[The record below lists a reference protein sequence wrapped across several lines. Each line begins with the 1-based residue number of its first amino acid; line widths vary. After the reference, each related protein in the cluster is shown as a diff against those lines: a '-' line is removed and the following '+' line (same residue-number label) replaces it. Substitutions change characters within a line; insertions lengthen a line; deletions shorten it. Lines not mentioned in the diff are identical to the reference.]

1 MSVTVRITVRRPRA
15 MNMDLETIAKA
26 TDTTEK
32 KAAVTVQNGRQGTLL
47 PCFDSRI
54 DNKTKKYLA
63 V

>member
-1 MSVTVRITVRRPRA
+1 
-15 MNMDLETIAKA
+15 MNMDLETIPKA